1 MWRGGDPGRYKN
13 HDNERCLRNG
23 CNYGV
28 DGAEYKG
35 VQEVSPKFLKQQLD
49 AVMASTSGSALMK
62 SCAVSKLCKEI
73 LPLATLVT
81 PNLSEAEILSDCV
94 ISNSEEMKYAAKKS
108 VRYTDVR
115 YLRQLPPILQKDF
128 H

>member
-1 MWRGGDPGRYKN
+1 MKTVLSIAGSDPCGGDPGRY
-13 HDNERCLRNG
+13 
-23 CNYGV
+23 
-28 DGAEYKG
+28 
-35 VQEVSPKFLKQQLD
+35 
-49 AVMASTSGSALMK
+49 TSGSALMK